1 MPQKITSL
9 VSVIV
14 PVFNEASR
22 IIDNLDLLIY
32 EIEDVFENFEIL
44 VVSDGSRDGTNYR
57 VFQFQHPGMR
67 LLVNGENLGKGAAV
81 RRGFQEAKG
90 EYIFFIDGGMELHP
104 KELRVF
110 AGIMELYD
118 ADMVIGSKRHP
129 QSQVEYPWFRKL
141 LSYIYQIIIRRLFDV
156 NVTDTQ
162 VGIKLFHRRV
172 LTAIIDDLK
181 INRYGFD
188 LEILSLAAF
197 RGYSNILEAP
207 VRMDYFAKNRRSL
220 RFELWHVF
228 RVGLSLM
235 NDTWKLYKRIQRLKS
250 VP

>member
-14 PVFNEASR
+14 PVFNEATR
-22 IIDNLDLLIY
+22 IIDNLDLLIS

-44 VVSDGSRDGTNYR
+44 VVSDGSKDGTNYR
-57 VFQFQHPGMR
+57 VFQFQYPGMR
-67 LLVNGENLGKGAAV
+67 LLVNGENMGKGAAV

-104 KELRVF
+104 KELRIF

-129 QSQVEYPWFRKL
+129 QSQVEYPWFRQL
-141 LSYIYQIIIRRLFDV
+141 LSYIYQLIIRRLFDV

-162 VGIKLFHRRV
+162 VGIKLFRRRV
-172 LTAIIDDLK
+172 IDAIVDDLK

-197 RGYSNILEAP
+197 RGYKNILEAP
-207 VRMDYFAKNRRSL
+207 IRMDYFAKNRRSL

-235 NDTWKLYKRIQRLKS
+235 NDTWKLYKRIQKLKS